1 MRHCEN
7 NQGTIMFDG
16 KDKQLTDLET
26 TYTAFV
32 QTMQGLSAEGLL
44 TSLGDWTPRDIAA
57 HFIGWNRI
65 TLAGCSALREGA
77 EPFYFHD
84 GTNDY
89 RKVNAKFLEQF
100 PSTDREELLKEIAA
114 TKNAL
119 VAYLK
124 TIDETEWDLDT
135 GIVHYRGGPAT
146 VARCAD
152 SLIRDYRKH
161 RQEIADGFSA

>member
-1 MRHCEN
+1 
-7 NQGTIMFDG
+7 MFDN
-16 KDKQLTDLET
+16 KEKQLTDLET
-26 TYTAFV
+26 AYAAFIE
-32 QTMQGLSAEGLL
+32 TMRGLSSKNLL
-44 TSLGDWTPRDIAA
+44 ASLGDWTPRDIAA

-65 TLAGCSALREGA
+65 TLAGCSALREGV
-77 EPFYFHD
+77 EPFYFYD

-100 PSTDREELLKEIAA
+100 SSIDRDLLLKEIAS
-114 TKNAL
+114 TKNVL

-124 TIDETEWDLDT
+124 SIDEAEWELDT

-146 VARCAD
+146 VARCVD

-161 RQEIADGFSA
+161 RQEILDAGFST

>member
-1 MRHCEN
+1 
-7 NQGTIMFDG
+7 MFDN

-26 TYTAFV
+26 AYTAFMK
-32 QTMQGLSAEGLL
+32 TMQGLSTESFLK
-44 TSLGDWTPRDIAA
+44 SLGDWTPRDIAA

-77 EPFYFHD
+77 DPFYFYD

-89 RKVNAKFLEQF
+89 RKVNARFFEQF
-100 PSTDREELLKEIAA
+100 PSTDRDELLKEITV
-114 TKNAL
+114 TKDAL

-124 TIDETEWDLDT
+124 TIPESEWDLDT
-135 GIVHYRGGPAT
+135 GIVHYRGDPAT
-146 VARCAD
+146 VARCVD

-161 RQEIADGFSA
+161 RQEIIDANLR

>member
-1 MRHCEN
+1 
-7 NQGTIMFDG
+7 MFDN
-16 KDKQLTDLET
+16 KYKQLADLET
-26 TYTAFV
+26 AYRAFME
-32 QTMQGLSAEGLL
+32 TMQGLSTETLL

-77 EPFYFHD
+77 EPFYFYD

-89 RKVNAKFLEQF
+89 RKVNAKFLAQF
-100 PSTDREELLKEIAA
+100 PSTDRETLLKEIAA
-114 TKNAL
+114 TMDAL

-124 TIDETEWDLDT
+124 TIDEMEWELDT
-135 GIVHYRGGPAT
+135 GIVHYRGNPAT
-146 VARCAD
+146 VARCVD

-161 RQEIADGFSA
+161 RQEILDAKPG